1 MFRPP
6 FFPSLPPVL
15 KPPFSDP
22 LLLHFLGD
30 IISERDF
37 ALSDMLKVMT
47 ATFVASTD
55 QSGKCHLGKNKSM
68 VSFYET
74 RLIVQFNAIPLIITV
89 AAEPSA
95 NVGLLLELQNDIL
108 AAVEPL
114 RQQLL
119 QIERENAANV

>member
-1 MFRPP
+1 
-6 FFPSLPPVL
+6 
-15 KPPFSDP
+15 
-22 LLLHFLGD
+22 
-30 IISERDF
+30 
-37 ALSDMLKVMT
+37 MLKVMT

>member
-1 MFRPP
+1 M
-6 FFPSLPPVL
+6 
-15 KPPFSDP
+15 
-22 LLLHFLGD
+22 LLALISLGD
-30 IISERDF
+30 ITSERDF

-47 ATFVASTD
+47 ATFVASAD

-74 RLIVQFNAIPLIITV
+74 RIIVQFNAIPLIITV
-89 AAEPSA
+89 SAEPSA
-95 NVGLLLELQNDIL
+95 NVGLLLQLQNDIL